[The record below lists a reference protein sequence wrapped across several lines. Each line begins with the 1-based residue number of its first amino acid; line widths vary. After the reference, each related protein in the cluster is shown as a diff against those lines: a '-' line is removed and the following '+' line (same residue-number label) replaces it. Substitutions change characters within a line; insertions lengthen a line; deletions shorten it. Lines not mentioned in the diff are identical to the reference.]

1 MRMTPAGLI
10 VDLHIAVAY
19 GMNISVISKSIVNKV
34 RYTVEQATDLE
45 VKKVNIFVDEM
56 KNEE

>member
-1 MRMTPAGLI
+1 MLFRS
-10 VDLHIAVAY
+10 Y